1 MDASQIAPIAIAN
14 LTSPPALA
22 FALGL
27 VATAVLRASLR
38 LPAPVYTALSM
49 YLLLSIGI
57 KGGVALRN
65 ADLVDLIAPAAAAV
79 ALGMAIPFLVFRLLR
94 WVTRLSAL
102 DRGAVAAHYGSTS
115 LVTFTAAI
123 ALLETLKIPFEG
135 YVATLLTIMEIPGI
149 IVGLVLARSGQR
161 ASSAKPATAPAA
173 LAGVGAH
180 TAALA
185 HASASPSAHASTAAP
200 VGVALADRPAGG
212 DQSASRR
219 DEERLE
225 NAHHLEHADHEAED
239 ERDWRQA
246 LREVVTGP
254 SVLLLV
260 GGLLLGAATGPTG
273 YARIEPFF
281 IDLFAGVL
289 TLFLLHLGCVAG
301 AELRRIRGN
310 GVGLVAFALVFPL
323 FAGAAGVLA
332 GTATGLS
339 AGGAALLGVLCASA
353 SYIAAPAAVNLALPR
368 ANEGL
373 CLTASLGITFP
384 FNLAIGIPVL
394 IALAE
399 MVSR

>member
-1 MDASQIAPIAIAN
+1 MDAGQIVPIAVAN

-27 VATAVLRASLR
+27 LATTLLRANLR

-57 KGGVALRN
+57 KGGVALRS
-65 ADLVDLIAPAAAAV
+65 ADLVDLIAPAIADV

-94 WVTRLSAL
+94 WLTRLTAM

-135 YVATLLTIMEIPGI
+135 YVATLLTVMEIPGI

-161 ASSAKPATAPAA
+161 ARTTMVASAPAA
-173 LAGVGAH
+173 HA
-180 TAALA
+180 TA
-185 HASASPSAHASTAAP
+185 SAHATAGTHATA
-200 VGVALADRPAGG
+200 GNAGHGGIALADRPA
-212 DQSASRR
+212 DPV
-219 DEERLE
+219 DP
-225 NAHHLEHADHEAED
+225 ED
-239 ERDWRQA
+239 EDQRHWRHA
-246 LREVVTGP
+246 LHEVVTGP

-260 GGLLLGAATGPTG
+260 GGLVLGAATGPAG

-281 IDLFAGVL
+281 VDLFTGVL

-301 AELRRIRGN
+301 AELGRIRGN
-310 GVGLVAFALVFPL
+310 GIGLISFALVFPL
-323 FAGAAGVLA
+323 FAGTAGVLA

-384 FNLAIGIPVL
+384 FNLAIGIPLL